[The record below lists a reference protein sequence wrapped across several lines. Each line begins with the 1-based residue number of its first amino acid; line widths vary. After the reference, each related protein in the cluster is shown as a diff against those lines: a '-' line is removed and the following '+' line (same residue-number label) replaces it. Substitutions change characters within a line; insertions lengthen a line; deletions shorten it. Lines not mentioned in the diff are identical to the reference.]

1 MLPFSGRIGLGTLF
15 AIKKSSAIAQRR
27 LAMGVFSRFLDIIN
41 SNINSLLDQAE
52 DPEKMIKLM
61 INEME
66 DTIIEI
72 KTNCAAAIGA
82 ENTAKR
88 KVAELEGL
96 VDRWQKRAELAISRG
111 RDDLAK
117 EALLEKKKL
126 AAELERLRAE
136 SDRYD
141 RLVAKYKGDIEK
153 LEEKLSGAKAK
164 YKAMRE
170 QAAREAEEKRNSK
183 GYTYTYNWS
192 SKNRDADPVDRF
204 SKMEEHID
212 KMSQRKANGPENQDT
227 ESKFKDL
234 EEQEEI
240 ESELEQLKKKMNG

>member
-1 MLPFSGRIGLGTLF
+1 
-15 AIKKSSAIAQRR
+15 
-27 LAMGVFSRFLDIIN
+27 MGVFSRFMDIIN

-52 DPEKMIKLM
+52 DPQKMIKLM

-96 VDRWQKRAELAISRG
+96 VDRWQKRAELAINKG
-111 RDDLAK
+111 RDDLAR

-126 AAELERLRAE
+126 AAELEKLRTE

-141 RLVAKYKGDIEK
+141 QLVAKYKADLAK

-164 YKAMRE
+164 YQAMRE
-170 QAAREAEEKRNSK
+170 QAAKEAEARRNAQS
-183 GYTYTYNWS
+183 GQYTYTYNWS
-192 SKNRDADPVDRF
+192 KQNKDADPVDRF

-212 KMSQRKANGPENQDT
+212 KMSERKNQGAENKDT
-227 ESKFKDL
+227 EAKFKDL

>member
-1 MLPFSGRIGLGTLF
+1 
-15 AIKKSSAIAQRR
+15 
-27 LAMGVFSRFLDIIN
+27 MGVFSRFMDIIN

-52 DPEKMIKLM
+52 NPEKMVKLM

-88 KVAELEGL
+88 KVQELEGL
-96 VDRWQKRAELAISRG
+96 VDRWQKRAELAISKG
-111 RDDLAK
+111 RDDLAR

-126 AAELERLRAE
+126 AAELEKLRAE

-141 RLVAKYKGDIEK
+141 QLVKKYKDDIEK
-153 LEEKLSGAKAK
+153 LNEKLESAKAK
-164 YKAMRE
+164 YRAMRE
-170 QAAREAEEKRNSK
+170 QAAREAEEAEARRKASS
-183 GYTYTYNWS
+183 GPYTYTYNWS
-192 SKNRDADPVDRF
+192 SKNKDADPVERF
-204 SKMEEHID
+204 SRMEEHID
-212 KMSQRKANGPENQDT
+212 KMSERKNQASEDKDT
-227 ESKFKDL
+227 ELKFKDL

-240 ESELEQLKKKMNG
+240 ESELEQLKKNMNG

>member
-1 MLPFSGRIGLGTLF
+1 
-15 AIKKSSAIAQRR
+15 
-27 LAMGVFSRFLDIIN
+27 MGVFSRFLDIIN

-52 DPEKMIKLM
+52 DPEKMVKLM

-96 VDRWQKRAELAISRG
+96 VDRWQKRAELAISKG
-111 RDDLAK
+111 RDDLAR

-126 AAELERLRAE
+126 SFELERLRAE

-141 RLVAKYKGDIEK
+141 RLVTKYKEDLAK
-153 LEEKLSGAKAK
+153 LDEKLSNAKAK
-164 YKAMRE
+164 YQAMRE
-170 QAAREAEEKRNSK
+170 QAAREAEERRKAQSSS
-183 GYTYTYNWS
+183 YTYTYNWS

-212 KMSQRKANGPENQDT
+212 KMSERKNQGAQNKDT
-227 ESKFKDL
+227 EAKFKDL
-234 EEQEEI
+234 EEQDEI
-240 ESELEQLKKKMNG
+240 ESELEQLKKQMKG

>member
-1 MLPFSGRIGLGTLF
+1 
-15 AIKKSSAIAQRR
+15 
-27 LAMGVFSRFLDIIN
+27 MGVFSRFMDIIN

-52 DPEKMIKLM
+52 DPQKMIKLM

-96 VDRWQKRAELAISRG
+96 VDRWQKRAELAINKG
-111 RDDLAK
+111 RDDLAR

-126 AAELERLRAE
+126 SAELERLRAE
-136 SDRYD
+136 SERYD
-141 RLVAKYKGDIEK
+141 QLVKKYKDDLAK
-153 LEEKLSGAKAK
+153 LDEKLSSAKAK
-164 YKAMRE
+164 YQAMRE
-170 QAAREAEEKRNSK
+170 QAAREAEARRNAQS
-183 GYTYTYNWS
+183 GQYTYTYNWS
-192 SKNRDADPVDRF
+192 KQNRDADPVDRF

-212 KMSQRKANGPENQDT
+212 KMSGRKNPGTENKDT
-227 ESKFKDL
+227 EAKFKDL

-240 ESELEQLKKKMNG
+240 ESELEQLKKQMKG

>member
-1 MLPFSGRIGLGTLF
+1 
-15 AIKKSSAIAQRR
+15 
-27 LAMGVFSRFLDIIN
+27 MGVFSRFMDIIN

-52 DPEKMIKLM
+52 DPEKMVKLM

-96 VDRWQKRAELAISRG
+96 VDRWQKRAELAISKG
-111 RDDLAK
+111 RDDLAR

-126 AAELERLRAE
+126 SIELDRLRAE
-136 SDRYD
+136 SERYD
-141 RLVAKYKGDIEK
+141 NLVKKYKEDLTK
-153 LEEKLSGAKAK
+153 LDEKLSNAKAK
-164 YKAMRE
+164 YQAMRE
-170 QAAREAEEKRNSK
+170 QAAREAEERRKAQSSS
-183 GYTYTYNWS
+183 YTYTYNWS
-192 SKNRDADPVDRF
+192 SKNKDADPIDRF

-212 KMSQRKANGPENQDT
+212 KMSERKNQSTENKDT
-227 ESKFKDL
+227 EAKFKDL
-234 EEQEEI
+234 EEQDEI
-240 ESELEQLKKKMNG
+240 ESELEQLKKQMKG

>member
-1 MLPFSGRIGLGTLF
+1 
-15 AIKKSSAIAQRR
+15 
-27 LAMGVFSRFLDIIN
+27 MGVFSRFLDIIN

-88 KVAELEGL
+88 KVSDLEAL
-96 VDRWQKRAELAISRG
+96 VDRWQKRAELAISKG
-111 RDDLAK
+111 REDLAR

-126 AAELERLRAE
+126 SAELEKLREE

-141 RLVAKYKGDIEK
+141 QLVAKYKSDIAA
-153 LEEKLSGAKAK
+153 LEDKLSSAKAK
-164 YKAMRE
+164 FQAMRE
-170 QAAREAEEKRNSK
+170 KVKAEAETK
-183 GYTYTYNWS
+183 S
-192 SKNRDADPVDRF
+192 SFQSRATGKNADPMDRF
-204 SKMEEHID
+204 NRMEERID
-212 KMSQRKANGPENQDT
+212 KMNARREQGEGFKDAEA
-227 ESKFKDL
+227 KFKDL
-234 EEQEEI
+234 EEMDEI

>member
-1 MLPFSGRIGLGTLF
+1 
-15 AIKKSSAIAQRR
+15 
-27 LAMGVFSRFLDIIN
+27 MGVFSRFMDIIN

-52 DPEKMIKLM
+52 DPQKMIKLM

-96 VDRWQKRAELAISRG
+96 VDRWQKRAELAINKG
-111 RDDLAK
+111 RDDLAR

-126 AAELERLRAE
+126 SAELERLRAE

-141 RLVAKYKGDIEK
+141 QLVKKYKEDLAK
-153 LEEKLSGAKAK
+153 LDEKLSSAKAK
-164 YKAMRE
+164 YQAMRE
-170 QAAREAEEKRNSK
+170 QAAREAEARRNAQS
-183 GYTYTYNWS
+183 GQYTYTYNWS
-192 SKNRDADPVDRF
+192 KQNRDADPVDRF

-212 KMSQRKANGPENQDT
+212 KMSERKNQGAENKDT
-227 ESKFKDL
+227 EAKFKDL

-240 ESELEQLKKKMNG
+240 ESELEQLKKQMKG

>member
-1 MLPFSGRIGLGTLF
+1 
-15 AIKKSSAIAQRR
+15 
-27 LAMGVFSRFLDIIN
+27 MGVFSRFLDIIN

-52 DPEKMIKLM
+52 DPEKMVKLM

-96 VDRWQKRAELAISRG
+96 VDRWQKRAELAISKG
-111 RDDLAK
+111 RDDLAR

-126 AAELERLRAE
+126 SAELDRLRAE
-136 SDRYD
+136 SERYD
-141 RLVAKYKGDIEK
+141 NLVRKYKEDLAK
-153 LEEKLSGAKAK
+153 LDEKLSNAKAK
-164 YKAMRE
+164 YQAMRE
-170 QAAREAEEKRNSK
+170 QAAREAEERRKAQSSQ
-183 GYTYTYNWS
+183 YTYTYNWS
-192 SKNRDADPVDRF
+192 SKNKDADPVDRF

-212 KMSQRKANGPENQDT
+212 KMSERKNQSAENKDT
-227 ESKFKDL
+227 EAKFKDL
-234 EEQEEI
+234 EEQDEI
-240 ESELEQLKKKMNG
+240 ESELEQLKKQMKG

>member
-1 MLPFSGRIGLGTLF
+1 
-15 AIKKSSAIAQRR
+15 
-27 LAMGVFSRFLDIIN
+27 MGVFSRFMDIIN

-52 DPEKMIKLM
+52 DPEKMVKLM

-96 VDRWQKRAELAISRG
+96 VDRWQKRAELAISKG
-111 RDDLAK
+111 RDDLAR

-126 AAELERLRAE
+126 SAELDRLRAE
-136 SDRYD
+136 SERYD
-141 RLVAKYKGDIEK
+141 NLVRKYKEDLAK
-153 LEEKLSGAKAK
+153 LDEKLSNAKAK
-164 YKAMRE
+164 YQAMRE
-170 QAAREAEEKRNSK
+170 QAAREAEERRKAQSSQ
-183 GYTYTYNWS
+183 YTYTYNWS
-192 SKNRDADPVDRF
+192 SKNKDADPVDRF

-212 KMSQRKANGPENQDT
+212 KMSERKNQSAENKDT
-227 ESKFKDL
+227 EAKFKDL
-234 EEQEEI
+234 EEQDEI
-240 ESELEQLKKKMNG
+240 ESELEQLKKQMKG

>member
-1 MLPFSGRIGLGTLF
+1 
-15 AIKKSSAIAQRR
+15 
-27 LAMGVFSRFLDIIN
+27 MGVFSRFMDIIN

-52 DPEKMIKLM
+52 DPQKMIKLM

-96 VDRWQKRAELAISRG
+96 VDRWQKRAELAINKG
-111 RDDLAK
+111 RDDLAR

-126 AAELERLRAE
+126 SAELEKLRAE
-136 SDRYD
+136 SERYD
-141 RLVAKYKGDIEK
+141 QLVKKYKEDLAK
-153 LEEKLSGAKAK
+153 LDEKLSGAKAK
-164 YKAMRE
+164 YQAMRE
-170 QAAREAEEKRNSK
+170 QAAREAEARRNAQS
-183 GYTYTYNWS
+183 GQYTYTYNWS
-192 SKNRDADPVDRF
+192 KQNRDADPVDRF

-212 KMSQRKANGPENQDT
+212 KMSERKNQGAENKDT
-227 ESKFKDL
+227 EAKFKDL

-240 ESELEQLKKKMNG
+240 ESELEQLKKQMKG

>member
-1 MLPFSGRIGLGTLF
+1 
-15 AIKKSSAIAQRR
+15 
-27 LAMGVFSRFLDIIN
+27 MGVFSRFMDIIN

-52 DPEKMIKLM
+52 DPH
-61 INEME
+61 EME

-96 VDRWQKRAELAISRG
+96 VDRWQKRAELAINKG
-111 RDDLAK
+111 RDDLAR

-126 AAELERLRAE
+126 SAELERLRAE

-141 RLVAKYKGDIEK
+141 QLVKKYKDDLVK
-153 LEEKLSGAKAK
+153 LEEKLSSAKAK
-164 YKAMRE
+164 YQAMRE
-170 QAAREAEEKRNSK
+170 QAAREAEARRNAQS
-183 GYTYTYNWS
+183 GQYTYTYNWS
-192 SKNRDADPVDRF
+192 KQNRDADPVDRF

-212 KMSQRKANGPENQDT
+212 KMSERKNQGAENKDT
-227 ESKFKDL
+227 EAKFKDL

-240 ESELEQLKKKMNG
+240 ESELEQLKKQMKG

>member
-1 MLPFSGRIGLGTLF
+1 
-15 AIKKSSAIAQRR
+15 
-27 LAMGVFSRFLDIIN
+27 MGVFSRFLDIIN
-41 SNINSLLDQAE
+41 SNINALLDQAE

-88 KVAELEGL
+88 KVTELEGL
-96 VDRWQKRAELAISRG
+96 VDRWQKRAELAISKG
-111 RDDLAK
+111 RDDLAR
-117 EALLEKKKL
+117 EALLEKKRL
-126 AAELERLRAE
+126 SAELDRLRAE

-141 RLVAKYKGDIEK
+141 NLVKKYKDDIVK
-153 LEEKLSGAKAK
+153 LEEKLSNAKAK
-164 YKAMRE
+164 FQAMRE
-170 QAAREAEEKRNSK
+170 QAAREAEAKRKQQSSQ
-183 GYTYTYNWS
+183 YTYTYNWS
-192 SKNRDADPVDRF
+192 SKNKDADPVDRF

-212 KMSQRKANGPENQDT
+212 KMSGRKNPDAENRDT

-234 EEQEEI
+234 EEQDEI
-240 ESELEQLKKKMNG
+240 ESELEQLKKQMNG

>member
-1 MLPFSGRIGLGTLF
+1 
-15 AIKKSSAIAQRR
+15 
-27 LAMGVFSRFLDIIN
+27 MGVFSRFMDIIN

-52 DPEKMIKLM
+52 NPEKMIKLM

-96 VDRWQKRAELAISRG
+96 VERWQNRAELAISKG
-111 RDDLAK
+111 RDDLAR

-126 AAELERLRAE
+126 SAELEKLRAE
-136 SDRYD
+136 SERYD
-141 RLVAKYKGDIEK
+141 QLVAKYKADIEK
-153 LEEKLSGAKAK
+153 LNEKLDSAKAK
-164 YKAMRE
+164 YRAMRE
-170 QAAREAEEKRNSK
+170 QAAREAEEKRKAQSSQ
-183 GYTYTYNWS
+183 YTYTYNWS
-192 SKNRDADPVDRF
+192 SRNRDADPVDRF

-212 KMSQRKANGPENQDT
+212 KMSERKNQGAENKDT
-227 ESKFKDL
+227 EAKFKDL

-240 ESELEQLKKKMNG
+240 EKELEQLKKNMNG

>member
-1 MLPFSGRIGLGTLF
+1 
-15 AIKKSSAIAQRR
+15 
-27 LAMGVFSRFLDIIN
+27 MGVFSRFLDIIN
-41 SNINSLLDQAE
+41 SNINALLDQAE

-88 KVAELEGL
+88 KVAEYEGL
-96 VDRWQKRAELAISRG
+96 VDRWQKRAELAISKG
-111 RDDLAK
+111 RDDLAR

-126 AAELERLRAE
+126 SIELDRLRSE

-141 RLVAKYKGDIEK
+141 SLVEKYKNDIAK
-153 LEEKLSGAKAK
+153 LEEKLANAKAK
-164 YKAMRE
+164 YQAMRE
-170 QAAREAEEKRNSK
+170 QAAKEAEIKRKQQS
-183 GYTYTYNWS
+183 GQYTYTYNWS
-192 SKNRDADPVDRF
+192 SKNKDADPVDRF

-212 KMSQRKANGPENQDT
+212 KMSERKNQGSENKDT
-227 ESKFKDL
+227 EAKFKDL
-234 EEQEEI
+234 EEQDEI
-240 ESELEQLKKKMNG
+240 ESELEQLKKQMNG

>member
-1 MLPFSGRIGLGTLF
+1 
-15 AIKKSSAIAQRR
+15 
-27 LAMGVFSRFLDIIN
+27 MGVFSRFMDIIN

-52 DPEKMIKLM
+52 DPQKMIKLM

-96 VDRWQKRAELAISRG
+96 VDRWQKRAELAINKG
-111 RDDLAK
+111 RDDLAR

-126 AAELERLRAE
+126 SAELERLRAE
-136 SDRYD
+136 SERYD
-141 RLVAKYKGDIEK
+141 QLVKKYKEDLAK
-153 LEEKLSGAKAK
+153 LDEKLSSAKAK
-164 YKAMRE
+164 YQAMRE
-170 QAAREAEEKRNSK
+170 QAAREAEARRNAQS
-183 GYTYTYNWS
+183 GQYTYTYNWS
-192 SKNRDADPVDRF
+192 KQNRDADPVDRF

-212 KMSQRKANGPENQDT
+212 KMSERKNQGAENKDT
-227 ESKFKDL
+227 EAKFKDL

-240 ESELEQLKKKMNG
+240 ESELEQLKKQMKG

>member
-1 MLPFSGRIGLGTLF
+1 
-15 AIKKSSAIAQRR
+15 
-27 LAMGVFSRFLDIIN
+27 MGVFSRFMDIIN

-52 DPEKMIKLM
+52 DPQKMIKLM

-88 KVAELEGL
+88 KVAEFEGL
-96 VDRWQKRAELAISRG
+96 VDRWQKRAELAINKG
-111 RDDLAK
+111 RDDLAR

-126 AAELERLRAE
+126 SAELERLRAE
-136 SDRYD
+136 SERYD
-141 RLVAKYKGDIEK
+141 QLVKKYKEDLAK
-153 LEEKLSGAKAK
+153 LDEKLSSAKAK
-164 YKAMRE
+164 YQAMRE
-170 QAAREAEEKRNSK
+170 QAAREAEARRNAQI
-183 GYTYTYNWS
+183 GQYTYTYNWS
-192 SKNRDADPVDRF
+192 KQNRDADPVDRF

-212 KMSQRKANGPENQDT
+212 KMSERKNQGAENKDT
-227 ESKFKDL
+227 EAKFKDL

-240 ESELEQLKKKMNG
+240 ESELEQLKKQMKG